1 MEINKP
7 KGFRDVLP
15 PESLKREKVIETI
28 KKYFKLYG
36 FLPVETPTIESDE
49 LLKGDNQEDE
59 AVADR
64 YRLKDR
70 AGRELG
76 LRYEFTVQLSRLFAE
91 YKNIKL
97 PFKRY
102 QIGSNFRD
110 EPVRAERYREFMQC
124 DADIIG
130 DPSIYADAECLALAN
145 DIIKELGI
153 KADIIINNRK
163 LLDSIL
169 EKLDI
174 KDKKQVLREIDK
186 IDKLGEQ
193 EVRKN
198 VLRLIDKK
206 NMDNLFELL
215 KKDIGYFIK
224 NNFNGASEI
233 QELIEICSLYNI
245 KPIFSSS
252 LVRGFSYYTGNVF
265 EVFSKE
271 QRFSI
276 ASGGRYDKKVGKY
289 AGRDIPAVGISF
301 GTILDYPKVEFE
313 STKVVIISIGK
324 DKDSIKFLQE
334 LRKSN
339 ISSLMLNKLSKGL
352 EYANSYS
359 IPYAVFIGEKEVKSK
374 KFKLRDMKTG
384 KEQNLTKEKLIK
396 LLQKDMK

>member
-28 KKYFKLYG
+28 KKYFKVYG
-36 FLPVETPTIESDE
+36 FLPVETPTIEADE
-49 LLKGDNQEDE
+49 LLRSDDEEDE

-64 YRLKDR
+64 YRLKDKAER
-70 AGRELG
+70 NLG

-97 PFKRY
+97 PFRRY
-102 QIGSNFRD
+102 QIGYVFRD
-110 EPVRAERYREFMQC
+110 EPVRAERYREFIQC

-145 DIIKELGI
+145 DIIKELNI

-169 EKLDI
+169 NKI
-174 KDKKQVLREIDK
+174 RISDKKQVLREIDK
-186 IDKLGEQ
+186 LGKLSED
-193 EVRKN
+193 EVKQN
-198 VLRLIDKK
+198 LSKLIDKK
-206 NMDNLFELL
+206 KIESLFELL
-215 KKDIGYFIK
+215 AKDLVYFIK
-224 NNFNGASEI
+224 NNFNGASELK
-233 QELIEICSLYNI
+233 ELMETCSLYGI
-245 KPIFSSS
+245 KPKFSSS

-271 QRFSI
+271 QKFSI

-301 GTILDYPKVEFE
+301 GTIVDYPKVEFAP
-313 STKVVIISIGK
+313 TKAVVISIGK
-324 DKDSIKFLQE
+324 DKDSIKLLQD
-334 LRKSN
+334 LRKNN
-339 ISSLMLNKLSKGL
+339 ISSLMQNKLTKAL

-359 IPYAVFIGEKEVKSK
+359 IPYAIFVGEKEVKSK
-374 KFKLRDMKTG
+374 KFKLRDMKSG
-384 KEQNLTKEKLIK
+384 KEQNLAKEKLIK
-396 LLQKDMK
+396 LLQNK